1 MTVILLD
8 KKNWETSN
16 KNWCFFKK
24 NYWYPFPIWIQG
36 FISFT
41 VRSWGKMSLWLE
53 RLKVGV
59 VEFLNTSASEL
70 GIPYFLLLGEV
81 GFLKKTISQKNFL
94 LSKTQIYMYQ
104 DFLECNEISWKN
116 GMLLDDATSFR
127 WIEKSMENFQRRKL
141 LQWLRSKKDNDSL
154 EDDFLMNI
162 IKSILFFPSSTRHV
176 FASICPSQEPTINK
190 VFH

>member
-1 MTVILLD
+1 M
-8 KKNWETSN
+8 
-16 KNWCFFKK
+16 
-24 NYWYPFPIWIQG
+24 
-36 FISFT
+36 
-41 VRSWGKMSLWLE
+41 
-53 RLKVGV
+53 
-59 VEFLNTSASEL
+59 EFLNTSASEL
-70 GIPYFLLLGEV
+70 GISYWLVATQIFFIFIPIPGEMIPFDEYFLDGLKPPTSLLSVGE
-81 GFLKKTISQKNFL
+81 GLDFFEKTISKKNFL
-94 LSKTQIYMYQ
+94 LSKTQMYMYQ